1 MPPAPTNPPR
11 RPAGSK
17 EALYEALQG
26 AVQSEQQKRHHTA
39 GRARS
44 ADPGRRLMWGSLIVL
59 AGVAVWLGITRPDWA
74 MPGPPKPHS
83 VEFQDASLRMLIF
96 MEFRRIENYRQA
108 NGTLPASLAEVGVV
122 PAGLKYTI
130 LPDGS
135 FRLDGRSG
143 ALQLSFTSTDS
154 VAPFLGNSFE
164 LVSRREV
171 RP

>member
-1 MPPAPTNPPR
+1 MASAPPNPPH
-11 RPAGSK
+11 RPGGSK

-26 AVQSEQQKRHHTA
+26 AVQSEQQKRQHA
-39 GRARS
+39 
-44 ADPGRRLMWGSLIVL
+44 PGRGRPAESGRKLMWSSLVVLGIV
-59 AGVAVWLGITRPDWA
+59 GVWLGVTRPDWA
-74 MPGPPKPHS
+74 LPGPPKPHS

-96 MEFRRIENYRQA
+96 MEYRRVEGYRQA
-108 NGTLPASLAEVGVV
+108 NGRLPSSLADVGVV
-122 PAGLKYTI
+122 PDGLKYTI

-143 ALQLSFTSTDS
+143 DLQLSFTSTDS
-154 VAPFLGNSFE
+154 IAPFLGNSFE